1 MPSLDIYYTIM
12 QANSICIKKGILNYP
27 NLWIFLDEDRVSD
40 EILFLKSIPA
50 TRQLGIIVRTKNKKY
65 LYNKAK
71 KVRKICRLKGFKFF
85 ISSSPEIAMSLGADG
100 VHFSQEFRK
109 ARIYNLLSY
118 SCSFHKLSDLRRTID
133 LKIKKVFISPIFKTT
148 SSNLK
153 KPIGLTR
160 LLFLSRSLKCEI
172 GVLGGINKKN
182 INTLRKKNIS
192 HIGGLSIF
200 FSN

>member
-1 MPSLDIYYTIM
+1 MIKKINENLDLVNKFKSESKEEVEAFRVKYLG
-12 QANSICIKKGILNYP
+12 KKGILNYP

-100 VHFSQEFRK
+100 VHFSQESRK
-109 ARIYNLLSY
+109 TRIY
-118 SCSFHKLSDLRRTID
+118 
-133 LKIKKVFISPIFKTT
+133 KISIIF
-148 SSNLK
+148 
-153 KPIGLTR
+153 
-160 LLFLSRSLKCEI
+160 
-172 GVLGGINKKN
+172 
-182 INTLRKKNIS
+182 
-192 HIGGLSIF
+192 
-200 FSN
+200 